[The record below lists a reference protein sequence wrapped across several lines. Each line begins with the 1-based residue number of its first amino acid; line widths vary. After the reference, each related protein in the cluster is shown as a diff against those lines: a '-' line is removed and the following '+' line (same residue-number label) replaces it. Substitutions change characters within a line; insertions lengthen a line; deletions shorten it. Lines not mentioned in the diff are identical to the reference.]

1 VASAAQHSRK
11 NIQALGA
18 FTTSSPPRRRCLC
31 DSSCLRSG
39 LRACGASPRS
49 KLPRAAAPRRRHGA
63 AHRRG
68 NASLACWRRRRAAG
82 TRTRTR
88 GVAPAHA
95 CAAGCRL
102 ASTLLVRMRVR
113 TCAHARTHVCM
124 RGARVRACARA
135 CAAPTAAARRLTRGS
150 TRLARS
156 CARCR
161 SCARSTRAPLRARV
175 PASRS
180 EPLARRRARCAPAA
194 PRADA
199 APAAA
204 PYAGTRRLTHAA
216 VRTRRRRDAQM
227 PEHSE
232 LMWDDGSKHPEPAL
246 DDPAPQLTSVRSDTC
261 AA

>member
-1 VASAAQHSRK
+1 MALRTAAQMLH
-11 NIQALGA
+11 
-18 FTTSSPPRRRCLC
+18 
-31 DSSCLRSG
+31 
-39 LRACGASPRS
+39 LRAGGAGV
-49 KLPRAAAPRRRHGA
+49 LQARAR
-63 AHRRG
+63 
-68 NASLACWRRRRAAG
+68 ACA
-82 TRTRTR
+82 
-88 GVAPAHA
+88 VAPSHT
-95 CAAGCRL
+95 CATGCRV
-102 ASTLLVRMRVR
+102 AGMLLVRMRVR
-113 TCAHARTHVCM
+113 MLA

-150 TRLARS
+150 TRLAHS

-161 SCARSTRAPLRARV
+161 SCARSTPAPLRARA

-204 PYAGTRRLTHAA
+204 PHAVTRLLTRVAA
-216 VRTRRRRDAQM
+216 PPRRRRDAQM

-246 DDPAPQLTSVRSDTC
+246 DDPAPQLTSVRRAC
-261 AA
+261 A